1 MAPLMSHIQPQDLL
15 WYALAFASA
24 LGVVLFVTPLTIQI
38 ATTFRIHDTPDG
50 RLKKHTRTT
59 PYLGGLAVASGF
71 VIAFSLF
78 STKHTLDYRGLGIL
92 AGGFMMVLLGL
103 YDDLVNLRPSVKYL
117 GQLLAAVVL
126 YKAGVRVQL
135 VDLHWA
141 ANLALTVLWIT
152 GITNAFNIIDV
163 MDGLASGVACIA
175 ALFLFL
181 ISALVGTDPLVPFL
195 AITLAGALVGFLRF
209 NVTPARIFLG
219 DTGSLFIGFL
229 MAAMSMLVSYS
240 GRNHEAVLT
249 PVVLLAVP
257 IFDTVFVAIHRAR
270 KGIPFFRGS
279 PDHFALRVSHAGG
292 GVRRTVMGT
301 WGVCTL
307 LGVVSMLMVFGPRA
321 LVAWLVG
328 GAAAAALVAF
338 AMLSRMPPP
347 GSSAGAATPTRLRTP
362 LRRG

>member
-1 MAPLMSHIQPQDLL
+1 MSHLQPADVI
-15 WYALAFASA
+15 WYCLAFFTALA
-24 LGVVLFVTPLTIQI
+24 LVLFVTPLTIQI
-38 ATTFRIHDTPDG
+38 ATAFRIHDTPDG

-59 PYLGGLAVASGF
+59 PYLGGLAVAAGF
-71 VIAFSLF
+71 VISFSLF
-78 STKHTLDYRGLGIL
+78 STKDTLDYRGLGIL
-92 AGGFMMVLLGL
+92 AGSFMMVLLGL

-135 VDLHWA
+135 VALDWWG
-141 ANLALTVLWIT
+141 NLALTVLWIT

-163 MDGLASGVACIA
+163 MDGVSSGVACIA

-181 ISALVGTDPLVPFL
+181 ISVLIGKDPLVPFL

-209 NVTPARIFLG
+209 NFTPARIFLG
-219 DTGSLFIGFL
+219 DTGSMFIGFL

-240 GRNHEAVLT
+240 GRNQFAVLT

-257 IFDTVFVAIHRAR
+257 IFDTVFVAVHRAR

-279 PDHFALRVSHAGG
+279 PDHFVLRVSHSGA
-292 GVRRTVMGT
+292 GVRRTVLGT
-301 WGVCTL
+301 WACCTA
-307 LGVVSMLMVFGPRA
+307 LGVVALLMVFGPHE
-321 LVAWLVG
+321 LVPWLIGATLVG
-328 GAAAAALVAF
+328 ALVAF
-338 AMLSRMPPP
+338 ALLSRLPPP
-347 GSSAGAATPTRLRTP
+347 GAAAPAATPARLRAP